1 MQPLKDYLN
10 ESSLSEGIF
19 DRMKNNIKGN
29 IDRMKNNI
37 KSKTNRLSDNMI
49 REVIYKYCANWRN
62 WGVAQPGLKVTKVD
76 KDEKGW
82 YVDTESDKCLSL
94 HVDDSKSF
102 LEYYNKRELSRFT
115 SSSKFVPA
123 RLKDD
128 NSTEFMVLQTGPEIY
143 FRWRKHKGV
152 ISIYDAAYIESTD
165 GLPEE
170 LDVLEFVG
178 CSYKSRKLKVNNKID
193 VIDYHGEGYFVLSGN
208 VCKDMIVLPGSISSR
223 IFATARLKI
232 HYPETLEEYLSL
244 REKLTGYGEEAFMWD
259 SRSFIY

>member
-19 DRMKNNIKGN
+19 DRMKNIIKGN
-29 IDRMKNNI
+29 R
-37 KSKTNRLSDNMI
+37 NRLSDSII
-49 REVIYKYCANWRN
+49 RQVIYKYCADWRN

-94 HVDDSKSF
+94 TVDDSKSF
-102 LEYYNKRELSRFT
+102 LEYYNERELSRFT

-128 NSTEFMVLQTGPEIY
+128 NSTEFMVLQSGPEIY
-143 FRWRKHKGV
+143 FRWRKHKGI
-152 ISIYDAAYIESTD
+152 ISIYNAAYIESTA

-178 CSYKSRKLKVNNKID
+178 CCAKSRKLIVNGNID
-193 VIDYHGEGYFVLSGN
+193 VIDYHGDGYFVLSGN
-208 VCKDMIVLPGSISSR
+208 GCKDMIVLPGSISSR
-223 IFATARLKI
+223 IFATCRIKI
-232 HYPETLEEYLSL
+232 HYPKTLEEYLSL

>member
-10 ESSLSEGIF
+10 ESPLSEGIF

-29 IDRMKNNI
+29 I
-37 KSKTNRLSDNMI
+37 NRLSDNII
-49 REVIYKYCANWRN
+49 RKVIYKYCANWRN

-82 YVDTESDKCLSL
+82 YVDTEFDKCLSL

-115 SSSKFVPA
+115 SSSEFVPA

-152 ISIYDAAYIESTD
+152 ISIYNADYIESTD

-170 LDVLEFVG
+170 LDVFEVG
-178 CSYKSRKLKVNNKID
+178 CCDKSHKLRVNNKID
-193 VIDYHGEGYFVLSGN
+193 VIDYHGDGYFQLSGN
-208 VCKDMIVLPGSISSR
+208 ACKDMIVLPSSLSSH
-223 IFATARLKI
+223 IFATGRIKI
-232 HYPETLEEYLSL
+232 HYPKTLEEYLSL

>member
-10 ESSLSEGIF
+10 ESPLSEGIF
-19 DRMKNNIKGN
+19 DQMKNNIKGN
-29 IDRMKNNI
+29 I
-37 KSKTNRLSDNMI
+37 NRLSDNII
-49 REVIYKYCANWRN
+49 RKVIYKYCANWRN
-62 WGVAQPGLKVTKVD
+62 WGVAQPGLKVAKVD

-94 HVDDSKSF
+94 HVGDSKSF
-102 LEYYNKRELSRFT
+102 LEYYNESELSRFT

-128 NSTEFMVLQTGPEIY
+128 NSTEFMVPQSGPKIY

-152 ISIYDAAYIESTD
+152 ISIYNAAYIESTA

-178 CSYKSRKLKVNNKID
+178 CCAKSRKLIVNGKID
-193 VIDYHGEGYFVLSGN
+193 VIDYHGDGYFVLSGN
-208 VCKDMIVLPGSISSR
+208 GCKDMIVLPGSISSR
-223 IFATARLKI
+223 IFATCRIKI
-232 HYPETLEEYLSL
+232 HFPKTLEEYLSL

>member
-10 ESSLSEGIF
+10 ESPLSEGIF
-19 DRMKNNIKGN
+19 DRMKNIIKGN
-29 IDRMKNNI
+29 R
-37 KSKTNRLSDNMI
+37 NRLSDDII
-49 REVIYKYCANWRN
+49 RQVIYKYCTNWRN

-94 HVDDSKSF
+94 TVDDSKSF
-102 LEYYNKRELSRFT
+102 LEYYNERELSRFT
-115 SSSKFVPA
+115 SLSKFVPA

-128 NSTEFMVLQTGPEIY
+128 NSTEFMVPQSGPKIY
-143 FRWRKHKGV
+143 FRWRKHKGI
-152 ISIYDAAYIESTD
+152 ISIYNAAYIESTA

-178 CSYKSRKLKVNNKID
+178 CCAKSRKLIVNGKID
-193 VIDYHGEGYFVLSGN
+193 VIDYHGDGYFVLSGN
-208 VCKDMIVLPGSISSR
+208 GCKDMIVLPGSISSR
-223 IFATARLKI
+223 IFATCRIKI
-232 HYPETLEEYLSL
+232 HFPETLEEYLSL

-259 SRSFIY
+259 SRSFTY

>member
-1 MQPLKDYLN
+1 MQSLKDYLN
-10 ESSLSEGIF
+10 ESPLSEGIF

-29 IDRMKNNI
+29 I
-37 KSKTNRLSDNMI
+37 NRLSDNII
-49 REVIYKYCANWRN
+49 RKVIYKYCANWRN

-115 SSSKFVPA
+115 SSSEFVPA

-152 ISIYDAAYIESTD
+152 ISIYNADYIESTD

-170 LDVLEFVG
+170 LDVLELAS
-178 CSYKSRKLKVNNKID
+178 CDKSRKLIVNGKID
-193 VIDYHGEGYFVLSGN
+193 VIDYHGDGYFLLSSDG
-208 VCKDMIVLPGSISSR
+208 CKDMIVLPSCRNIHIVATGR
-223 IFATARLKI
+223 IKI
-232 HYPETLEEYLSL
+232 HYPKTLEEYLSL
-244 REKLTGYGEEAFMWD
+244 RENLTGYGEEAFLWD